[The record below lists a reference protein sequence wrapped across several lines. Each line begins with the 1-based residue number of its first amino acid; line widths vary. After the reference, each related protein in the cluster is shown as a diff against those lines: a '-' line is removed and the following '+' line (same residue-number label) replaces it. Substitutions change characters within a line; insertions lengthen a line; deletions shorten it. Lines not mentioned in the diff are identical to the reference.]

1 MRRTKPTG
9 KSEAIGRLRKCE
21 GWNDKRRKE
30 LKMEAYSCAKRAAD
44 PSNEQAAC
52 RQWCGNAETCLRT
65 GGEETLM
72 DTMVR
77 FYGAATPE
85 MQAYLRGEGPTPDV
99 A

>member
-1 MRRTKPTG
+1 MINPHNMSRQFLVTKFV
-9 KSEAIGRLRKCE
+9 
-21 GWNDKRRKE
+21 
-30 LKMEAYSCAKRAAD
+30 CAKRAAD
-44 PSNEQAAC
+44 PSNEHAAC

-77 FYGAATPE
+77 FYGAAMPE
-85 MQAYLRGEGPTPDV
+85 MQAYLRGEGQKPDG